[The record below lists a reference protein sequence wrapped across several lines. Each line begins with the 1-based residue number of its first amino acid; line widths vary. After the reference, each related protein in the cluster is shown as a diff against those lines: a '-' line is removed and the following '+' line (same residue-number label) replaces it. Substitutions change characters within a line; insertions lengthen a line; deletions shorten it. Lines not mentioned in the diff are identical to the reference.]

1 MVDFIMQVVDYGITN
16 LVKSPRYDLGCE
28 IIGDIVRGTIMF
40 LPTACQLLK
49 GLRGLFPAMHWHL
62 KRFDS
67 NPNRH
72 SSTAFRPPA
81 ALR

>member
-28 IIGDIVRGTIMF
+28 IIGDLVHGTIMF

-49 GLRGLFPAMHWHL
+49 GLLGLIPAMHWHL

-67 NPNRH
+67 NPNHH
-72 SSTAFRPPA
+72 SSTAFGPPA
-81 ALR
+81 AL